1 MLSAG
6 IIAKSMD
13 NEALVLKGEDYLLNW
28 KDQLLPLQ
36 RTSSRGG
43 EDYFFPDL
51 YRGEGLLDIIVI
63 TLALCVFFVLGKSG
77 VFGFDWGLFGQV
89 SLFAMG
95 VALFSAL
102 VLTIGE
108 QFLSNSRPGRSA
120 LLAAALVMIVV
131 GISAVIA
138 QQAMAFAFPERRY
151 GFSSVYEIILMA
163 VVPVAILL
171 RYLFIQQQARVEE
184 LSAKEAGIETHQ
196 ARIRPHFL
204 FNSMNVIA
212 SLIGSDPEKAERA
225 VEDLSDLF
233 RSVLTGS
240 QTLIPLREE
249 LSLCRRYLA
258 LEKMR
263 LGDRLTA
270 EWQIG
275 DYGDDA
281 KIPCL
286 TLQPVLENAVYHGIQ
301 LIQNGGKIDIK
312 IKRTRGRILI
322 DVSNPRN
329 PRIQHNKGRKMAM
342 KNVQYRLKAHFG
354 PTAGVESELMEDHY
368 ITHISYPVSG

>member
-1 MLSAG
+1 MLNSG

-13 NEALVLKGEDYLLNW
+13 NEALVLNREGYLLNW
-28 KDQLLPLQ
+28 KDRLFSPQE
-36 RTSSRGG
+36 SVSRGG

-51 YRGEGLLDIIVI
+51 YRGEGLLDIVVI
-63 TLALCVFFVLGKSG
+63 TQALCVFFVLSKSG
-77 VFGFDWGLFGQV
+77 VFGFDWGLLGET
-89 SLFAMG
+89 SLFALG
-95 VALFSAL
+95 AALFSAL

-108 QFLSNSRPGRSA
+108 QFLTNSRPGRSA

-131 GISAVIA
+131 VMSAVIA
-138 QQAMAFAFPERRY
+138 QQAMAFAFPDRQY
-151 GFSSVYEIILMA
+151 GLSGVYEMVLMS

-171 RYLFIQQQARVEE
+171 RYLFVQQKARVEE
-184 LSAKEAGIETHQ
+184 LSAREAGIETHQ

-212 SLIGSDPEKAERA
+212 SLIGTDPEQAERA
-225 VEDLSDLF
+225 VEDLSELF
-233 RSVLTGS
+233 RNVLTGS

-275 DYGDDA
+275 DYGDDVE
-281 KIPCL
+281 IPCL

-301 LIQNGGKIDIK
+301 LLPQGGKIDIK
-312 IKRTRGRILI
+312 ISRTRGRIHI
-322 DVSNPRN
+322 DVRNPRN
-329 PRIQHNKGRKMAM
+329 PRIQHNKGRKMAI

-354 PTAGVESELMEDHY
+354 PTADVESELMEDRY
-368 ITHISYPVSG
+368 RTHISYPVSG